1 MLQISQKY
9 PKNTTKLF
17 IIFCA
22 GSLTSMTGGL
32 ISPVFPEMLQQ
43 LQLEPRWAG
52 MLVSMH
58 ALTIALFTPL
68 LGILADRIGK
78 VKVLI
83 TSLVLYGFF
92 GVIGGFMVSLAPI
105 LATRGCLGIASGGI
119 SAASIGLLS
128 NMYEGEARSRL
139 FGYATSAMTTAG
151 IAAPLV
157 GGWVGSIH
165 WQYVFYIYGLALPI
179 ALATVLMWN
188 KERFPNKAVINR
200 TMGKQLVAIVQQS
213 SVIKLF
219 LTLALAATVVYAVVI
234 YIPIHLKIMLGA
246 GPQLNGTVLAFPGL
260 GIILISALVAS
271 RLGKFLGTYKAIA
284 LGFLLMALM
293 LMILPLLRQIHW
305 ILPAAFVFGA
315 GFGIAT
321 PNIYDALAKL
331 APPEQRSSVIA
342 IGTGFNSLGQFC
354 SPIFLGAVW
363 KYTELI
369 TVFYVAAG
377 IAVVTGVLMLLSSK
391 GGDAGRTRRGDAER
405 N

>member
-1 MLQISQKY
+1 MLQIFQKQ
-9 PKNTTKLF
+9 PKNTSKLL

-43 LQLEPRWAG
+43 LLLEPRWAG

-83 TSLVLYGFF
+83 ASLVFYGCF
-92 GVIGGFMVSLAPI
+92 GVAGAFMGSLAP
-105 LATRGCLGIASGGI
+105 LLVTRGCLGIASGGI

-128 NMYEGEARSRL
+128 NMYDGEARSRL

-151 IAAPLV
+151 IAAPLL

-179 ALATVLMWN
+179 ALAVVLTWK
-188 KERFPNKAVINR
+188 KERSSNKSIIDS

-213 SVIKLF
+213 QVIKLF
-219 LTLALAATVVYAVVI
+219 LTLALAAVVVYALVI
-234 YIPIHLKIMLGA
+234 YIPLHLKALLGA
-246 GPQLNGTVLAFPGL
+246 GPQLNGMVLAFPGL
-260 GIILISALVAS
+260 GIVIISALMAS
-271 RLGKFLGTYKAIA
+271 RLGKMLGTYQAIA
-284 LGFLLMALM
+284 FGLLLMAIM
-293 LMILPLLRQIHW
+293 LITLPLLREIRW
-305 ILPAAFVFGA
+305 ILPAAFLFGA

-321 PNIYDALAKL
+321 PNIYDALAQL
-331 APPEQRSSVIA
+331 APPELRSSVIA
-342 IGTGFNSLGQFC
+342 IGTGFNSLGQFF

-363 KYTELI
+363 KYTGLI

-377 IAVVTGVLMLLSSK
+377 IAVVTGVLMLFSNK
-391 GGDAGRTRRGDAER
+391 GSQH
-405 N
+405 

>member
-1 MLQISQKY
+1 MLQIFQKQ
-9 PKNTTKLF
+9 PKNTSKLL

-43 LQLEPRWAG
+43 LLLEPRWAG

-83 TSLVLYGFF
+83 ASLVFYGFF
-92 GVIGGFMVSLAPI
+92 GVIGAFMGSLAP
-105 LATRGCLGIASGGI
+105 LLVTRGCLGIASGGI

-128 NMYEGEARSRL
+128 NMYDGEARSRL

-151 IAAPLV
+151 IAAPLL

-179 ALATVLMWN
+179 ALAVVLTWK
-188 KERFPNKAVINR
+188 KERSSNKSIIDS

-213 SVIKLF
+213 QVIKLF
-219 LTLALAATVVYAVVI
+219 LTLALAAVVVYALVI
-234 YIPIHLKIMLGA
+234 YIPLHLKALLGA
-246 GPQLNGTVLAFPGL
+246 GPQLNGMVLAFPGL
-260 GIILISALVAS
+260 GIVIISALMAS
-271 RLGKFLGTYKAIA
+271 RLGKMLGTYQAIA
-284 LGFLLMALM
+284 FGLLLMAIM
-293 LMILPLLRQIHW
+293 LITLPLLGEIRW
-305 ILPAAFVFGA
+305 ILPAAFLFGA

-321 PNIYDALAKL
+321 PNIYDALAQL
-331 APPEQRSSVIA
+331 APPELRSSVIA
-342 IGTGFNSLGQFC
+342 IGTGFNSLGQFF

-363 KYTELI
+363 KYAGLI

-377 IAVVTGVLMLLSSK
+377 IAVVTGVLMLFSNK
-391 GGDAGRTRRGDAER
+391 GSQH
-405 N
+405 